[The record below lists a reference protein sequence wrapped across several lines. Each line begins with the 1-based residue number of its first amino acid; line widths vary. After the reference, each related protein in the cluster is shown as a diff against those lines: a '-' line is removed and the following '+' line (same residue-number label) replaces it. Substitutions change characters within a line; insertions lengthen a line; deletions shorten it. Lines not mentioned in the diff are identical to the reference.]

1 MFEVLSLAR
10 FTRTGSKSNM
20 KPFKLLL
27 HTALFLAGSFR
38 AYTAETSPHGVSLH
52 ATVQIA
58 PENVTSFLEWGKQI
72 VAVVTAE
79 PLCHFFELY
88 QSVEDPGVISWV
100 ENWFVLLSNIGSWVL
115 TPSRAATAEWLINV
129 QLPKEYYKEYLEAT
143 EPMYIKPREMRI
155 VNRVGPSFA
164 FYKSWNQEQT

>member
-1 MFEVLSLAR
+1 
-10 FTRTGSKSNM
+10 M
-20 KPFKLLL
+20 KPFNLLL
-27 HTALFLAGSFR
+27 PTILSLTRSSGAHSTGA
-38 AYTAETSPHGVSLH
+38 SPSGVSLH

-88 QSVEDPGVISWV
+88 QSIEDPGVISWV
-100 ENWFVLLSNIGSWVL
+100 ENWD
-115 TPSRAATAEWLINV
+115 ATVEWLVHV

-155 VNRVGPSFA
+155 INRAGSPFA
-164 FYKSWNQEQT
+164 FYKSWNQEQA